1 MKDLKEWL
9 AERSERDQELYERY
23 GKPLQTDHA
32 GKYVAIGP
40 DGHTIVDTDSAEV
53 LRQAIAKFGSGNFA
67 LKRVGHRAFD
77 TWLTVSR

>member
-1 MKDLKEWL
+1 MSDTVSHSRQITE
-9 AERSERDQELYERY
+9 
-23 GKPLQTDHA
+23 
-32 GKYVAIGP
+32 KYVAIGP

-67 LKRVGHRAFD
+67 LKRAGHCAFD